1 MLKLYSTTSSIF
13 RKNNIKNQNTYRNI
27 TTTTTGFISHS
38 HTKTS
43 SFDNTHTCNSKIKL
57 SNTSRNTYNSND
69 VIGTKQ
75 LSLNSNNK
83 KINGSYNT
91 SQNKIVTNNYE
102 MKKLKMKVHR
112 FINLKKR
119 NLCWHCEYK
128 KNDLNDKLK
137 EYFTSEKYIKKYIRY
152 HHNCHFN
159 KSKFMHHKYTIT
171 KDLKQEKENTKQIK
185 KEFQSTFTEKEQ
197 RALLLD
203 PAYYI
208 PSKQVNINLDVFKY
222 NKLSDKINTE
232 EKYTNQQQLRETKSK
247 SYKQRKNRK
256 RFMTLEYKQILD
268 EIVQL
273 KDFQLNDIK
282 NGIEYN
288 RAKSRQNTLL
298 SLNHNKLQHHRR
310 NKSVGERKGKN
321 MQLQIE
327 VDHLIKKAV
336 NKDHDERIHN
346 YFQTCREKDEIE
358 KELASCC
365 SKVMSLR
372 KKKYSVIP
380 IVKEDNLTD
389 VCKKEYCLMLN
400 KQQLNKIE
408 RFIEMEKNED
418 GVKHRKQQEN
428 QFINYYVTKV
438 KQQYGKKY

>member
-137 EYFTSEKYIKKYIRY
+137 EYFTSEKYINKYR
-152 HHNCHFN
+152 
-159 KSKFMHHKYTIT
+159 
-171 KDLKQEKENTKQIK
+171 
-185 KEFQSTFTEKEQ
+185 
-197 RALLLD
+197 
-203 PAYYI
+203 
-208 PSKQVNINLDVFKY
+208 
-222 NKLSDKINTE
+222 
-232 EKYTNQQQLRETKSK
+232 
-247 SYKQRKNRK
+247 
-256 RFMTLEYKQILD
+256 
-268 EIVQL
+268 
-273 KDFQLNDIK
+273 
-282 NGIEYN
+282 
-288 RAKSRQNTLL
+288 
-298 SLNHNKLQHHRR
+298 
-310 NKSVGERKGKN
+310 
-321 MQLQIE
+321 
-327 VDHLIKKAV
+327 
-336 NKDHDERIHN
+336 
-346 YFQTCREKDEIE
+346 
-358 KELASCC
+358 
-365 SKVMSLR
+365 
-372 KKKYSVIP
+372 
-380 IVKEDNLTD
+380 TD
-389 VCKKEYCLMLN
+389 C
-400 KQQLNKIE
+400 Q
-408 RFIEMEKNED
+408 
-418 GVKHRKQQEN
+418 
-428 QFINYYVTKV
+428 
-438 KQQYGKKY
+438 

>member
-128 KNDLNDKLK
+128 KNDLNNKLK

-268 EIVQL
+268 EIVTNVSE
-273 KDFQLNDIK
+273 KF
-282 NGIEYN
+282 IE
-288 RAKSRQNTLL
+288 
-298 SLNHNKLQHHRR
+298 
-310 NKSVGERKGKN
+310 
-321 MQLQIE
+321 
-327 VDHLIKKAV
+327 IKK
-336 NKDHDERIHN
+336 
-346 YFQTCREKDEIE
+346 
-358 KELASCC
+358 
-365 SKVMSLR
+365 R
-372 KKKYSVIP
+372 KK
-380 IVKEDNLTD
+380 
-389 VCKKEYCLMLN
+389 
-400 KQQLNKIE
+400 
-408 RFIEMEKNED
+408 R
-418 GVKHRKQQEN
+418 H
-428 QFINYYVTKV
+428 
-438 KQQYGKKY
+438 